1 MNTIKTLRLTGTALF
16 LLLFTACTSTS
27 SRQDEEVND
36 SNTPLHLLKPDYK
49 VPYGELSADE
59 VKADLERV
67 FAYIDS
73 ERPQDYFLDK
83 DGNKVTDS
91 KRLYPLEEGLCLQR
105 GAFRLGS
112 YEWGITYQALLAA
125 TDATG
130 DSRYENYVLNCL
142 GLLTTAYPLFKERDA
157 SKPEIQDAQMEQVIH
172 PRALD
177 DCGTMCTALMK
188 WSNRYEK
195 SDSSWIEGDFKQLD
209 VTEDTLINNY
219 FQFVEHGQYRLP
231 DGIFARHR
239 PQHNT
244 VWLDDM
250 YMGIP
255 TIAYAGI
262 YFNEPKYFDEAAT
275 MYKNF
280 VRRMWVPEKRI
291 YRHGYV
297 EGLAQ
302 QPTYHWARANGWA
315 LLTTV
320 EILDMLPE
328 NHIDRPFIL
337 NQLREHVAGLCALQ
351 SSEGFWHQLLDRS
364 DSYLETSATAI
375 YCYAIAHA
383 IRKGWIEGITYG
395 GVAQLAWHAIST
407 KITEEGKV
415 SGTCVG
421 TGMAFDPAFYYYR
434 PVSSAAAHGY
444 GPVIW
449 AASEMIN
456 LLCEWHPRTN
466 DSGLHYYEQE
476 QTNPA
481 PLFYLTEDGKGEAV
495 K

>member
-1 MNTIKTLRLTGTALF
+1 MSFKSLLSLLVAGVVTILVG
-16 LLLFTACTSTS
+16 CNSTP
-27 SRQDEEVND
+27 QQKEEIND
-36 SNTPLHLLKPDYK
+36 SNTPLHLLKPEYK
-49 VPYGELSADE
+49 VPYGELTPDE

-73 ERPQDYFLDK
+73 ERPEKYFED
-83 DGNKVTDS
+83 
-91 KRLYPLEEGLCLQR
+91 EEGLHLQR

-112 YEWGITYQALLAA
+112 YEWGVTYQALLAA

-130 DSRYENYVLNCL
+130 DKRYENYVFSCL
-142 GLLTTAYPLFKERDA
+142 SLLSSAYPLFKERDA
-157 SKPEIQDAQMEQVIH
+157 SKTEIQDAQMEQVIH

-188 WSNRYEK
+188 CSNRYEK
-195 SDSSWIEGDFKQLD
+195 PDSSLYEGDVVL
-209 VTEDTLINNY
+209 TEDMLINNY
-219 FQFVEHGQYRLP
+219 FNFVEHGQYRLP

-250 YMGIP
+250 YMGLP

-280 VRRMWVPEKRI
+280 VKRMWVPEKRI

-320 EILDMLPE
+320 ELLDMLPE
-328 NHIDRPFIL
+328 NHPDREFIL
-337 NQLREHVAGLCALQ
+337 NQLREHIAGLCALQ
-351 SSEGFWHQLLDRS
+351 SSEGFWHQLLDRE

-383 IRKGWIEGITYG
+383 VRKGWVEGITYG
-395 GVAQLAWHAIST
+395 PVAQLAWHAIST

-449 AASEMIN
+449 AAAEMTN

>member
-1 MNTIKTLRLTGTALF
+1 MRNWFFIALAAF
-16 LLLFTACTSTS
+16 LLTASCTHKTA
-27 SRQDEEVND
+27 EEIND
-36 SNTPLHLLKPDYK
+36 ANTPLHLLKPAYK
-49 VPYGELSADE
+49 VPYGELTADS
-59 VKADLERV
+59 VKAALDRV
-67 FAYIDS
+67 FAYC
-73 ERPQDYFLDK
+73 EQ
-83 DGNKVTDS
+83 GT
-91 KRLYPLEEGLCLQR
+91 
-105 GAFRLGS
+105 FRIGS
-112 YEWGITYQALLAA
+112 YEWGITYQALMAA
-125 TDATG
+125 ADATG
-130 DSRYENYVLNCL
+130 DKRYEGYVKDKFQTIAEAVAAVQNQD
-142 GLLTTAYPLFKERDA
+142 TANIKVEV
-157 SKPEIQDAQMEQVIH
+157 AQLEQIMH

-177 DCGTMCTALMK
+177 DCGTMCTAMMK
-188 WSNRYEK
+188 ATKREGLGVK
-195 SDSSWIEGDFKQLD
+195 LDSVIE
-209 VTEDTLINNY
+209 NY
-219 FQFVEHGQYRLP
+219 FQFLEHGQYRLP
-231 DGIFARHR
+231 DGLFARHR

-262 YFNEPKYFDEAAT
+262 YYEDTKYFDEAAT
-275 MYKNF
+275 MFKNF
-280 VRRMWVPEKRI
+280 VKRMWVPEKRI

-297 EGLAQ
+297 EGLEQ

-328 NHIDRPFIL
+328 NHPDREFIL

-375 YCYAIAHA
+375 YCYSIAHA
-383 IRKGWIEGITYG
+383 IRKGWLEGITYG

-407 KITEEGKV
+407 KITAEGKV
-415 SGTCVG
+415 EGTCVG

-449 AASEMIN
+449 AAAEMIN
-456 LLCEWHPRTN
+456 LLHEWFPRTN

-476 QTNPA
+476 QTNPS

>member
-1 MNTIKTLRLTGTALF
+1 MKHVSVLCMGLAMAA
-16 LLLFTACTSTS
+16 FTACNNNPKN
-27 SRQDEEVND
+27 QDEVND
-36 SNTPLHLLKPDYK
+36 STTPLHLLKPEYK
-49 VPYGELSADE
+49 VPYGELTPDE

-67 FAYIDS
+67 FAYIDA
-73 ERPQDYFLDK
+73 ELPTTLVDQDGK
-83 DGNKVTDS
+83 DVTD
-91 KRLYPLEEGLCLQR
+91 KAQLIPLAEGVTLKR
-105 GAFRLGS
+105 GAFRIGS
-112 YEWGITYQALLAA
+112 YEWGITYQALQAA
-125 TDATG
+125 SKATG
-130 DSRYENYVLNCL
+130 DHRYDNYSQKAM
-142 GLLTTAYPLFKERDA
+142 GLLQLAYPLFKQRDA
-157 SKPEIQDAQMEQVIH
+157 AKEAIEDAQMEQVIH

-177 DCGTMCTALMK
+177 DCGTMCTAMMK
-188 WSNRYEK
+188 YAQQWPEMREDQTQDAGKLQFVS
-195 SDSSWIEGDFKQLD
+195 I
-209 VTEDTLINNY
+209 DTLINNY
-219 FQFVEHGQYRLP
+219 FRFVEFGQMRIG
-231 DGIFARHR
+231 DGPGDNLFARNR

-255 TIAYAGI
+255 TLAYRGVYTGDA
-262 YFNEPKYFDEAAT
+262 KYFDEAAT
-275 MYKNF
+275 MFKSF
-280 VRRMWVPEKRI
+280 VRRMWVPEKQI

-320 EILDMLPE
+320 ELLDMLPE
-328 NHIDRPFIL
+328 SHPDREFIL
-337 NQLREHVAGLCALQ
+337 NQLRMHIAGLCALQ
-351 SSEGFWHQLLDRS
+351 SSEGFWHQLLDRT

-383 IRKGWIEGITYG
+383 IRMGWIEGVTYG

-407 KITEEGKV
+407 KITDEGKV
-415 SGTCVG
+415 AGTCVG

-434 PVSSAAAHGY
+434 PVSAAAAHGY

-449 AASEMIN
+449 AAAEMIN

-466 DSGLHYYEQE
+466 DSGLHYYKQK
-476 QTNPA
+476 QTNPS
-481 PLFYLTEDGKGEAV
+481 PLFYVTEDGQVEAV

>member
-1 MNTIKTLRLTGTALF
+1 MRNWFFIALAAF
-16 LLLFTACTSTS
+16 LLTASCTHKTA
-27 SRQDEEVND
+27 EEIND
-36 SNTPLHLLKPDYK
+36 ANTPLHLLKPAYK
-49 VPYGELSADE
+49 VPYGELTADS
-59 VKADLERV
+59 VKAALDRV
-67 FAYIDS
+67 FAYC
-73 ERPQDYFLDK
+73 EQ
-83 DGNKVTDS
+83 GT
-91 KRLYPLEEGLCLQR
+91 
-105 GAFRLGS
+105 FRIGS
-112 YEWGITYQALLAA
+112 YEWGITYQALMAA
-125 TDATG
+125 ADATG
-130 DSRYENYVLNCL
+130 DKRYEGYVKDKFQTIAEAVAAMQNQD
-142 GLLTTAYPLFKERDA
+142 TANIKVEV
-157 SKPEIQDAQMEQVIH
+157 AQLEQIMH

-177 DCGTMCTALMK
+177 DCGTMCTAMMK
-188 WSNRYEK
+188 ATKREGLGVK
-195 SDSSWIEGDFKQLD
+195 LDSVIE
-209 VTEDTLINNY
+209 NY
-219 FQFVEHGQYRLP
+219 FQFLEHGQYRLP
-231 DGIFARHR
+231 DGLFARHR

-262 YFNEPKYFDEAAT
+262 YYEDTKYFDEAAT
-275 MYKNF
+275 MFKNF
-280 VRRMWVPEKRI
+280 VKRMWVPEKRI

-297 EGLAQ
+297 EGLEQ

-328 NHIDRPFIL
+328 NHPDREFIL

-375 YCYAIAHA
+375 YCYSIAHA
-383 IRKGWIEGITYG
+383 IRKGWLEGITYG

-407 KITEEGKV
+407 KITAEGKV
-415 SGTCVG
+415 EGTCVG

-449 AASEMIN
+449 AAAEMIN
-456 LLCEWHPRTN
+456 LLHEWFPRTN

-476 QTNPA
+476 QTNPS

>member
-1 MNTIKTLRLTGTALF
+1 MKTISQVHFYLIVMCAALIA
-16 LLLFTACTSTS
+16 ACNSTP
-27 SRQDEEVND
+27 QQKEEVND
-36 SNTPLHLLKPDYK
+36 STTPLHLLKPEYK
-49 VPYGELSADE
+49 VPYGELTADE
-59 VKADLERV
+59 VKADLDRV
-67 FAYIDS
+67 FKYC
-73 ERPQDYFLDK
+73 
-83 DGNKVTDS
+83 
-91 KRLYPLEEGLCLQR
+91 EEGS
-105 GAFRLGS
+105 FRIGS
-112 YEWGITYQALLAA
+112 YEWGITYQALMDAAA
-125 TDATG
+125 TTG
-130 DSRYENYVLNCL
+130 EQSYQDYVSGKFKLIAEAVEAAQKQD
-142 GLLTTAYPLFKERDA
+142 TANIRVEA
-157 SKPEIQDAQMEQVIH
+157 AQLEQIMH

-177 DCGTMCTALMK
+177 DCGTMCTAMMK
-188 WSNRYEK
+188 ATKRGIAPVPL
-195 SDSSWIEGDFKQLD
+195 DSI
-209 VTEDTLINNY
+209 INNY
-219 FQFVEHGQYRLP
+219 FQFVEHGQYRLE
-231 DGIFARHR
+231 DGLFARHR

-250 YMGIP
+250 FMGIP

-262 YFNEPKYFDEAAT
+262 YFNDSKYFDEAAT

-280 VRRMWVPEKRI
+280 VKRMWVAEKKI

-320 EILDMLPE
+320 ELLDMLPE
-328 NHIDRPFIL
+328 NHPDREFIL
-337 NQLREHVAGLCALQ
+337 NQLREHIAGLCALQ

-375 YCYAIAHA
+375 YCYSIAHA

-407 KITEEGKV
+407 KITAEGKV
-415 SGTCVG
+415 EGTCVG

-456 LLCEWHPRTN
+456 LLGEWYPRTN

>member
-1 MNTIKTLRLTGTALF
+1 MKVRHFLF
-16 LLLFTACTSTS
+16 VAAISLTACTSAPS
-27 SRQDEEVND
+27 SQSEEVND

-49 VPYGELSADE
+49 VPYGELSADS
-59 VKADLERV
+59 VKACLDRV
-67 FAYIDS
+67 FAYC
-73 ERPQDYFLDK
+73 ET
-83 DGNKVTDS
+83 GT
-91 KRLYPLEEGLCLQR
+91 
-105 GAFRLGS
+105 FRLGS

-125 TDATG
+125 AQTTG
-130 DSRYENYVLNCL
+130 DQRYKGYVTEKFNLIAESVAL
-142 GLLTTAYPLFKERDA
+142 AQQGDTANIKMEP
-157 SKPEIQDAQMEQVIH
+157 AQLEQIMH

-177 DCGTMCTALMK
+177 DCGTMCTAMMK
-188 WSNRYEK
+188 YNDERLK
-195 SDSSWIEGDFKQLD
+195 GCID
-209 VTEDTLINNY
+209 NY

-231 DGIFARHR
+231 DGLFARHR

-262 YFNEPKYFDEAAT
+262 YFNDPKYFDEAAT

-280 VRRMWVPEKRI
+280 VKRMWVPEKKI

-320 EILDMLPE
+320 ELLDMLPE
-328 NHIDRPFIL
+328 NHPDRAFII
-337 NQLREHVAGLCALQ
+337 NQLQEHVAGLCALQ
-351 SSEGFWHQLLDRS
+351 SSEGFWHQLLDRN

-375 YCYAIAHA
+375 YCYSIARA
-383 IRKGWIEGITYG
+383 IRKGWLEGITYG

-407 KITEEGKV
+407 KITEDGKV
-415 SGTCVG
+415 AGTCVG

-434 PVSSAAAHGY
+434 PVSTAAAHGY

-449 AASEMIN
+449 AAAEMIS
-456 LLCEWHPRTN
+456 LLQEWHPRTN

>member
-1 MNTIKTLRLTGTALF
+1 MKAQHYAP
-16 LLLFTACTSTS
+16 LLLCLAACTTAPK
-27 SRQDEEVND
+27 QEADEIND
-36 SNTPLHLLKPDYK
+36 STTPLHLLQPDYQ
-49 VPYGELSADE
+49 VPYGELTADE
-59 VKADLERV
+59 VKADLDRV
-67 FAYIDS
+67 FAYCDAQTPHRIIDT
-73 ERPQDYFLDK
+73 
-83 DGNKVTDS
+83 DGQEVADIDA
-91 KRLYPLEEGLCLQR
+91 LPEGATVER
-105 GAFRLGS
+105 GAFRIGS
-112 YEWGITYQALLAA
+112 YEWGITYQALLDA
-125 TDATG
+125 TAATG
-130 DSRYENYVLNCL
+130 DKRYADYVLRQMH
-142 GLLTTAYPLFKERDA
+142 LLERAVPAFRERDA
-157 SKPEIQDAQMEQVIH
+157 SKDEVADAQMEQIIH

-177 DCGTMCTALMK
+177 DCGTMCTAMMK
-188 WSNRYEK
+188 AMDRYPELVLVEIIK
-195 SDSSWIEGDFKQLD
+195 
-209 VTEDTLINNY
+209 NY
-219 FQFVEHGQYRLP
+219 LTFVEHGQYRLP

-255 TIAYAGI
+255 TVAYAGVHTGNAD
-262 YFNEPKYFDEAAT
+262 YSNEAAT

-280 VRRMWVPEKRI
+280 VRRMWVPEKQI

-320 EILDMLPE
+320 ELLDMLPE
-328 NHIDRPFIL
+328 THPDRPFIIA
-337 NQLREHVAGLCALQ
+337 QLRAHVAGLAALQ

-383 IRKGWIEGITYG
+383 VRKGWIEGITYG
-395 GVAQLAWHAIST
+395 PVAQLAWHAIST
-407 KITEEGKV
+407 KITDEGKV
-415 SGTCVG
+415 DGTCVG

-434 PVSSAAAHGY
+434 PVSTAAAHGY

-449 AASEMIN
+449 AAAEMYS
-456 LLCEWHPRTN
+456 LLQEWHPRTN

-476 QTNPA
+476 QTNPS
-481 PLFYLTEDGKGEAV
+481 PLFYLTEDGQGEAV

>member
-1 MNTIKTLRLTGTALF
+1 MQIICYFCPDNFSIKLQNVMKKAL
-16 LLLFTACTSTS
+16 LAAAVGLCTFVSCTTNS
-27 SRQDEEVND
+27 SSGQSEEVND
-36 SNTPLHLLKPDYK
+36 SSTPLHLLKPDYK
-49 VPYGELSADE
+49 VPYGELSAED
-59 VKADLERV
+59 VKGALDRV
-67 FAYIDS
+67 F
-73 ERPQDYFLDK
+73 
-83 DGNKVTDS
+83 GH
-91 KRLYPLEEGLCLQR
+91 CQR
-105 GAFRLGS
+105 GQFRPGS
-112 YEWGITYQALLAA
+112 YEWGITYQSLLAA
-125 TDATG
+125 ADATG
-130 DSRYENYVLNCL
+130 DDRYEGYVSDMFQ
-142 GLLTTAYPLFKERDA
+142 TIAESVAAAQRQDTAACRLEP
-157 SKPEIQDAQMEQVIH
+157 AQLEQITH

-177 DCGTMCTALMK
+177 DCGTMCTAMMK
-188 WSNRYEK
+188 ATKRGIVRQPL
-195 SDSSWIEGDFKQLD
+195 DSI
-209 VTEDTLINNY
+209 IANY

-231 DGIFARHR
+231 DGLFARHR

-262 YFNEPKYFDEAAT
+262 YFDDPKYFDEAAT

-280 VRRMWVPEKRI
+280 VRRMWLPEKRI

-320 EILDMLPE
+320 ELLDMLPE
-328 NHIDRPFIL
+328 DHIDRPFIL

-351 SSEGFWHQLLDRS
+351 SSEGFWHQLLDRN

-375 YCYAIAHA
+375 YCYSIAHA
-383 IRKGWIEGITYG
+383 IRRGWLEGITYG

-407 KITEEGKV
+407 KITEDGRVE
-415 SGTCVG
+415 GTCVG

-449 AASEMIN
+449 AAAEMIN
-456 LLCEWHPRTN
+456 LLGEWHPRTN

-476 QTNPA
+476 QTNPS
-481 PLFYLTEDGKGEAV
+481 PLFYLTEDGQGEAV